1 MNRIVTE
8 FFIRGRNINTPIVF
22 ITQSEFKV
30 PKDVRLSSAHF
41 LIMKNSKRKRT
52 SQVALTHSSDINF
65 KDYKKGIVERYS
77 FLVNNATLPSDN
89 PLRFRKNLLE

>member
-52 SQVALTHSSDINF
+52 
-65 KDYKKGIVERYS
+65 
-77 FLVNNATLPSDN
+77 
-89 PLRFRKNLLE
+89 